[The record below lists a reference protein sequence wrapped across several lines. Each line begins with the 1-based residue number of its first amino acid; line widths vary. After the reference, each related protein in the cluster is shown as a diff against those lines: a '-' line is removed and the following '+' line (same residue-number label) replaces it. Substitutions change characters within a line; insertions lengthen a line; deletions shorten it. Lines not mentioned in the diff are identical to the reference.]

1 MSARCTTA
9 LPTLGTQIIGLANSD
24 FAPCLASSLF
34 LFSLLLFVAFSVIAL
49 FLESLKIFL
58 LSESFRP
65 AMLFKQALN
74 LLVIVW
80 LVSSMLCQRKSYL
93 LLHPS
98 PDMIVSRDTIS
109 SHFLSLVR
117 ERWLR
122 SRFRCRA
129 RRSTPEYR
137 EALQLPAMADLL
149 AHHYSQWTIP

>member
-24 FAPCLASSLF
+24 FVPCLASSLF

-74 LLVIVW
+74 LLVIV
-80 LVSSMLCQRKSYL
+80 
-93 LLHPS
+93 
-98 PDMIVSRDTIS
+98 
-109 SHFLSLVR
+109 
-117 ERWLR
+117 
-122 SRFRCRA
+122 
-129 RRSTPEYR
+129 
-137 EALQLPAMADLL
+137 
-149 AHHYSQWTIP
+149 